1 MRGCYTISTLI
12 THHNNQLEN
21 FIMEKTAGVSLKAVP
36 MLWGD
41 DICITY
47 NTCTVELNVVGKR
60 AQRQT
65 SN

>member
-12 THHNNQLEN
+12 THHNNQHDN
-21 FIMEKTAGVSLKAVP
+21 FMEKTAGVSSEAVP

-47 NTCTVELNVVGKR
+47 NTCTVELSLNGKW
-60 AQRQT
+60 AWSKT
-65 SN
+65 TN

>member
-21 FIMEKTAGVSLKAVP
+21 FIMEKAAGVSLEAVP

>member
-12 THHNNQLEN
+12 THHNNQHDN
-21 FIMEKTAGVSLKAVP
+21 FIEKTARVSSEAVP

-65 SN
+65 TN